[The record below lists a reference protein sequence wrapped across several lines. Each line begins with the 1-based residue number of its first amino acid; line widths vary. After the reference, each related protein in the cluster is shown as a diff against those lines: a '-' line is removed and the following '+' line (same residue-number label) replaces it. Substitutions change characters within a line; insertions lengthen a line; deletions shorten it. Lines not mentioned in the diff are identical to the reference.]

1 MHAQMVKMV
10 EGTFKKCKENI
21 DELQKAKEEV
31 ERVKLERDK
40 HQLMNLILE
49 QEVESQ
55 IDE

>member
-1 MHAQMVKMV
+1 MVKMV